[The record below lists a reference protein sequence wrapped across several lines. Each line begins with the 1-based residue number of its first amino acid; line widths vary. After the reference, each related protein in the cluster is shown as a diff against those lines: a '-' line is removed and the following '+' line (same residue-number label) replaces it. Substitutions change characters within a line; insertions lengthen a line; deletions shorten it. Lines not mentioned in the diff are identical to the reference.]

1 MGVDDV
7 VVVDLSDARQ
17 VFHCGRTHDDIH
29 LSILLSRSLVDLL
42 DTRPANNYNAVVME
56 KNRVLGGFENLL
68 LLVILRLDRAYGV
81 AIRKELLDQAD
92 KDVAIGAIYTG
103 LDRLEQKG
111 FVQSWSGEPTPERG
125 GRAKKFY
132 RVTAKGKKALQETH
146 RAIQRLSTGLEGSLT
161 ACLNS

>member
-1 MGVDDV
+1 MD
-7 VVVDLSDARQ
+7 
-17 VFHCGRTHDDIH
+17 
-29 LSILLSRSLVDLL
+29 
-42 DTRPANNYNAVVME
+42 
-56 KNRVLGGFENLL
+56 KNRLLGGFENLL
-68 LLVILRLDRAYGV
+68 LLVILRLDDRAYGV
-81 AIRKELLDQAD
+81 AIRRELLDQAE

-146 RAIQRLSTGLEGSLT
+146 RAIHRLSSGLEGSFIT
-161 ACLNS
+161 CLSF